1 MATKYISYYPNT
13 LEGQALLDNF
23 VRTRRILRYRDNDR
37 IVEHIKRGMP
47 LYEVESLEKR
57 GANEKHNLM
66 MHGECLST
74 CAYLKEQGIE
84 VDLVYIDP
92 PFASGADYA
101 KKIYIRRNPLVQKVM
116 KEAEQNLDNEEMKEF
131 EEKMYGD
138 IWDKERY
145 LNWMYENLMA
155 IKSVMSENAS
165 IYVHLDDHI
174 GHYVKILMDEIFGE
188 GNFRNDISWKST
200 ASHND
205 SSKSFSSISD
215 HIYFYSLSENGVFN
229 TLYTPYT
236 DEYIANE
243 WIKLPSG
250 RYYKAE
256 NMLDP
261 QLKMEE
267 YDFHGTRAR
276 WRTTPEKFEVLWNAE
291 QTEVPNSH
299 GRIKLGKNG
308 KPIKRCRIIFKD
320 ELPGTPINDIWN
332 DISYV
337 AGRSQE
343 KEDYATQKPEALLE
357 RIIKASSN
365 EGMLVADFFG
375 GSGVTA
381 AVAHKLNRRF
391 IHGDVNINSLQ
402 TARDRLVNAGAEFEI
417 KEVKDGVRLFRN
429 PVQTMDKLRDN
440 LIPGLTANAKLDSQ
454 YWAGSIMDS
463 KYGMMPV
470 YLPNLL
476 DGSKRVLDKSE
487 MMNIIHKAL
496 PDLPDEVKRVI
507 IYYVDVEEI
516 NELRQFIE
524 AENQQTLIEF
534 ELRDLKQVLDEVIM
548 EDEAEWDLQ
557 EAKDSLGLSMGWKL
571 QLKSFHSDRVAKKV
585 HGFNEKGVLQTNKKR
600 ASGKSANFSKIKLSD
615 EGLETI
621 EWASVDCVN
630 AEKNAPW
637 HSDMEVKIEKMGTV
651 TINGKKT
658 QDYWDASIVSDDK
671 PLRLKIRSICGDET
685 IFVL

>member
-165 IYVHLDDHI
+165 IYVHLDYHI

-188 GNFRNDISWKST
+188 ENFRNEIIWYYTNKMSGSTSPHDFVCEHDTVFRYSKGDSYTYNVITEEREEAVKQSKRVKVDGKNMRARDEEGNIIYELSTDKKIKDVWK
-200 ASHND
+200 
-205 SSKSFSSISD
+205 I
-215 HIYFYSLSENGVFN
+215 
-229 TLYTPYT
+229 P
-236 DEYIANE
+236 YIA
-243 WIKLPSG
+243 STDTQ
-250 RYYKAE
+250 R
-256 NMLDP
+256 
-261 QLKMEE
+261 
-267 YDFHGTRAR
+267 
-276 WRTTPEKFEVLWNAE
+276 V
-291 QTEVPNSH
+291 
-299 GRIKLGKNG
+299 
-308 KPIKRCRIIFKD
+308 
-320 ELPGTPINDIWN
+320 
-332 DISYV
+332 
-337 AGRSQE
+337 
-343 KEDYATQKPEALLE
+343 DYATQKPEALLE
-357 RIIKASSN
+357 RVIEASSS

-516 NELRQFIE
+516 SELRQFIE

-557 EAKDSLGLSMGWKL
+557 EAKDPLGLSMGWKL

-585 HGFNEKGVLQTNKKR
+585 HDFNEKGVLQTNKKR

-658 QDYWDASIVSDDK
+658 QDYWDASIASDDK
-671 PLRLKIRSICGDET
+671 PLRLKIRNICGDET

>member
-47 LYEVESLEKR
+47 LYEVESLETR

-74 CAYLKEQGIE
+74 CAYLKEQGVE

-101 KKIYIRRNPLVQKVM
+101 KKIYIRRNPLVQKAM
-116 KEAEQNLDNEEMKEF
+116 KEADQNLDNEEMKEF

-165 IYVHLDDHI
+165 IYVHLDYHI

-188 GNFRNDISWKST
+188 ENFRNEIVWHYYNKMQGNVNRF
-200 ASHND
+200 ASNHD
-205 SSKSFSSISD
+205 S
-215 HIYFYSLSENGVFN
+215 IYFYSKSDKYEFTPIKEKRDQTAKQIKRVWNKETQRLVNAKDDNGRII
-229 TLYTPYT
+229 YIET
-236 DEYIANE
+236 DEKSIDDV
-243 WIKLPSG
+243 WRMS
-250 RYYKAE
+250 
-256 NMLDP
+256 MLQPAD
-261 QLKMEE
+261 KEE
-267 YDFHGTRAR
+267 
-276 WRTTPEKFEVLWNAE
+276 PL
-291 QTEVPNSH
+291 
-299 GRIKLGKNG
+299 
-308 KPIKRCRIIFKD
+308 
-320 ELPGTPINDIWN
+320 
-332 DISYV
+332 
-337 AGRSQE
+337 
-343 KEDYATQKPEALLE
+343 DYATQKPEALLE

-381 AVAHKLNRRF
+381 AVAHKLNRCF

-496 PDLPDEVKRVI
+496 PDLPDEAKRVI

-534 ELRDLKQVLDEVIM
+534 ELRDLKQVLDEVVM

-557 EAKDSLGLSMGWKL
+557 EAKDPLGLSMGWKL

-585 HGFNEKGVLQTNKKR
+585 HDFNEKGVLQTNKKR

-651 TINGKKT
+651 TINGKKP

-671 PLRLKIRSICGDET
+671 PLRLKIRNICGDET